1 MDDHLLIEHP
11 QYSHSIL
18 YDLCDLDGKIHVSG
32 ELSKEES
39 ATDVCLEKVP
49 NGDYHLF
56 IINEGMIFK
65 KLLSF
70 RN

>member
-1 MDDHLLIEHP
+1 M
-11 QYSHSIL
+11 
-18 YDLCDLDGKIHVSG
+18 DGKIHVSG
-32 ELSKEES
+32 KLSKEES
-39 ATDVCLEKVP
+39 TTNISLEKVP
-49 NGDYHLF
+49 KGDYHLF